1 LRFSFI
7 EVLDDVP
14 KLPEDYKYRIV
25 METMTML
32 TPKTSATRHAVID
45 SWLRRLQEAYVDYQ
59 NAARHYNRLLKQQ
72 PDGTPS
78 NPKSVLALARQAESE
93 ALAEYTRIL
102 RAFGELTL
110 QGDVPEEQSA
120 ASSNSL

>member
-1 LRFSFI
+1 
-7 EVLDDVP
+7 
-14 KLPEDYKYRIV
+14 
-25 METMTML
+25 MTETMMMS
-32 TPKTSATRHAVID
+32 TPKPSTTRQAVVD
-45 SWLRRLQEAYVDYQ
+45 SWLRRLQEAYTHYQ
-59 NAARHYNRLLKQQ
+59 NATKYYNRLLKEQ

-102 RAFGELTL
+102 RAFSQLTVH
-110 QGDVPEEQSA
+110 GDVPEEQSA